1 VAKNSADIGKSS
13 GCKPDTRMR
22 FDLPS
27 YGRIRLFEHDAGK
40 TAGDIAGLHQNTLYN
55 LHFRLDHLS
64 SGVDAVNLKPAL
76 G

>member
-1 VAKNSADIGKSS
+1 
-13 GCKPDTRMR
+13 MR